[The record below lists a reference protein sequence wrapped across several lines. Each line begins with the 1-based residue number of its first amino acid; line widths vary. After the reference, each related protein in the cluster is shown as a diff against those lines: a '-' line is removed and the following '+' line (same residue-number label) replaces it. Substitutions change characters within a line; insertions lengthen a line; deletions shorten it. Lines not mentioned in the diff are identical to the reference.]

1 MESIYLVRLFR
12 VKVFMYRLF
21 KKFQYFEFIIPL
33 LYTNFYFSDDTSAA
47 DLLELLVSEEMFF
60 FSCFLNFHF
69 MVAFN
74 ILAMMYLGLELTVEQ
89 R

>member
-21 KKFQYFEFIIPL
+21 KKIQYFEFIIPL

-47 DLLELLVSEEMFF
+47 DLLELLVSEEKVF